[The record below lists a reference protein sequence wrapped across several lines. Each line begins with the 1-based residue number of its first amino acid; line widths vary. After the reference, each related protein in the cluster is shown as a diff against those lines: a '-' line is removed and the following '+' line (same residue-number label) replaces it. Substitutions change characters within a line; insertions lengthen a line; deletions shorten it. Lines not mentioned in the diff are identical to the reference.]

1 MFRYLLVGRKV
12 GPPLLATLLSSG
24 VAAQDTVR
32 LGPLHAAATARDP
45 RVRQLALQA
54 EATEARLR
62 NLNTE
67 RLPQLRVSGDA
78 TRQSEVPSI
87 PISLPGGMTPPV
99 PPRSRYEVRGEV
111 EQRVYDGGALERRRG
126 IERAR
131 LAEAQAEVGAALFGV
146 REEVNAAFF
155 GALGIQAQLAELAT
169 LEADLEARLAQAR
182 VRVREG
188 AALRSQAYTVEA
200 ELIRARQQRA
210 ELEANRRASLAVLSA
225 LTGRSIGEGD
235 VLVTPPLAGEVARA
249 AGGAGAGRPERAVFG
264 ARRERL
270 RREAALAGT
279 RGRPQVQ
286 AFGQVGVG
294 RPGLDQFRRDIHE
307 FWILGMRMRWTP
319 WDWGVV
325 RREQQVIGLQQRV
338 VDTEEEAFA
347 ERVRRSTLDEVE
359 AMRRL
364 EGVLESDDALVSLR
378 ERIAREALTR
388 FGEGAITAAE
398 YVDVRNDVQ
407 EARVVRER
415 HRVELAHARVR
426 YLTTL
431 GVDLP

>member
-1 MFRYLLVGRKV
+1 LLPAV
-12 GPPLLATLLSSG
+12 LAAGSL
-24 VAAQDTVR
+24 AAQDTVR
-32 LGPLHAAATARDP
+32 LGSLHIAATEHDP
-45 RVRQLALQA
+45 RVRQLALHA
-54 EATEARLR
+54 AAAEARLR
-62 NLNTE
+62 SLGTE
-67 RLPQLRVSGDA
+67 RLPQLRVTADA
-78 TRQSEVPSI
+78 TRQSEVPSL
-87 PISLPGGMTPPV
+87 PLSLPGGMTPPV
-99 PPRSRYEVRGEV
+99 PPRDHYQVRGEV
-111 EQRVYDGGALERRRG
+111 EQRVYDGGALARRRE

-146 REEVNAAFF
+146 REEVNQAFF
-155 GALGIQAQLAELAT
+155 GALVLQAQLAELAT

-188 AALRSQAYTVEA
+188 AALRGQAYTVEA
-200 ELIRARQQRA
+200 ELLRARQQRA
-210 ELEANRRASLAVLSA
+210 ELEANRRASLALLAA
-225 LTGRSIGEGD
+225 LTGRRIGAAD
-235 VLVTPPLAGEVARA
+235 VLVAPSLAAEVARA
-249 AGGAGAGRPERAVFG
+249 SEDAAGRPERAVFG

-270 RREAALAGT
+270 RREAALAGS

-294 RPGLDQFRRDIHE
+294 RPGLDQFRRDVHE
-307 FWILGMRMRWTP
+307 FWILGVRMRWAP

-325 RREQQVIGLQQRV
+325 RREQQVIGLQQQV

-347 ERVRRSTLDEVE
+347 RRVRRSTLDEVE
-359 AMRRL
+359 TMQRL
-364 EGVLESDDALVSLR
+364 ESTLESDDALVSLR

-388 FGEGAITAAE
+388 FGEGVITAAE

-415 HRVELAHARVR
+415 HRVELAHARAR

>member
-1 MFRYLLVGRKV
+1 MLL
-12 GPPLLATLLSSG
+12 PALLLTGSTL
-24 VAAQDTVR
+24 AAQDSVR
-32 LGPLHAAATARDP
+32 LGPLHAAATERDP
-45 RVRQLALQA
+45 RVRQLALQLSA
-54 EATEARLR
+54 SEARLR
-62 NLNTE
+62 NLDTE
-67 RLPQLRVSGDA
+67 RLPQLRLTGQA
-78 TRQSEVPSI
+78 TRQSEVPSL

-99 PPRSRYEVRGEV
+99 PPKNHYEVRGEV
-111 EQRVYDGGALERRRG
+111 EQRVYDAGALARRRD

-131 LAEAQAEVGAALFGV
+131 LAEAQAEVNATLFGV
-146 REEVNAAFF
+146 REEVNQAFF
-155 GALGIQAQLAELAT
+155 GALLLQAQLAELAT

-200 ELIRARQQRA
+200 ELLKARQQRA
-210 ELEANRRASLAVLSA
+210 ELEANRRAALAVLSS
-225 LTGRSIGEGD
+225 LTGRRIGAAD
-235 VLVTPPLAGEVARA
+235 VLVAPSLADEIARA
-249 AGGAGAGRPERAVFG
+249 RGAEDATTGRPERAVFG

-286 AFGQVGVG
+286 AFGQLGVG

-307 FWILGMRMRWTP
+307 FWIVGVRLRWTP

-325 RREQQVIGLQQRV
+325 RREQQVLGLQQQV

-359 AMRRL
+359 TMQRL
-364 EGVLESDDALVSLR
+364 ATVLASDDELVALR

-388 FGEGAITAAE
+388 FGEGVMTAAE
-398 YVDVRNDVQ
+398 YVDVRSDVQ
-407 EARVVRER
+407 EARIVRER
-415 HRVELAHARVR
+415 HRVELAHARAR

>member
-1 MFRYLLVGRKV
+1 MLL
-12 GPPLLATLLSSG
+12 PALLLTASTL
-24 VAAQDTVR
+24 AAQDTVR
-32 LGPLHAAATARDP
+32 LGPLHAAATERDP
-45 RVRQLALQA
+45 RVRQLALQLSA
-54 EATEARLR
+54 SEARLR
-62 NLNTE
+62 NLDAE
-67 RLPQLRVSGDA
+67 RLPQLRLTGQA
-78 TRQSEVPSI
+78 TRQSEVPSL

-99 PPRSRYEVRGEV
+99 PPKNHYEVRGEV
-111 EQRVYDGGALERRRG
+111 EQRVYDAGALARRRD

-131 LAEAQAEVGAALFGV
+131 LAEARAEVGAALFGV
-146 REEVNAAFF
+146 REEVNQSFFAA
-155 GALGIQAQLAELAT
+155 LLLQAQLAELGT

-200 ELIRARQQRA
+200 ELLKARQQRA
-210 ELEANRRASLAVLSA
+210 ELEANRRAALAVLSS
-225 LTGRSIGEGD
+225 LTGRSIGAAD
-235 VLVTPPLAGEVARA
+235 VLAAPPLGDEVARA
-249 AGGAGAGRPERAVFG
+249 ADAAGRPERAVFG

-286 AFGQVGVG
+286 AFGQLGLG

-307 FWILGMRMRWTP
+307 FWIVGVRLRWTP

-325 RREQQVIGLQQRV
+325 RREQQVLGLQQQV

-359 AMRRL
+359 TMRRL
-364 EGVLESDDALVSLR
+364 ESVLASDDELVALR

-388 FGEGAITAAE
+388 FGEGVMTAAE

-407 EARVVRER
+407 EARIVRER
-415 HRVELAHARVR
+415 HRVELAHARAR

-431 GVDLP
+431 GADLP

>member
-1 MFRYLLVGRKV
+1 MLLPV
-12 GPPLLATLLSSG
+12 LLFTGSTL
-24 VAAQDTVR
+24 AAQDTVR
-32 LGPLHAAATARDP
+32 LGPLHAAATERDP
-45 RVRQLALQA
+45 RVRQLALQLSA
-54 EATEARLR
+54 SEARLR
-62 NLNTE
+62 NLDAE
-67 RLPQLRVSGDA
+67 RLPQLRVTGQA
-78 TRQSEVPSI
+78 TRQSEVPSL
-87 PISLPGGMTPPV
+87 PISLPGGLTPPV
-99 PPRSRYEVRGEV
+99 PPRNHYEVRGEV
-111 EQRVYDGGALERRRG
+111 EQRVYDAGALARRRD

-131 LAEAQAEVGAALFGV
+131 LAEAQAEVNAALFGV
-146 REEVNAAFF
+146 REEVNQAFF
-155 GALGIQAQLAELAT
+155 GALLLQAQLAELAT

-200 ELIRARQQRA
+200 ELLKARQQRA
-210 ELEANRRASLAVLSA
+210 ELEANRRAALAMLSS
-225 LTGRSIGEGD
+225 LTGRRIGAAD
-235 VLVTPPLAGEVARA
+235 VLAAPSLAGEVARA
-249 AGGAGAGRPERAVFG
+249 VADAAGRPERAVFG

-286 AFGQVGVG
+286 AFGQLGLG

-307 FWILGMRMRWTP
+307 FWIVGVRLRWTP

-325 RREQQVIGLQQRV
+325 RREQQVLGLQQQV
-338 VDTEEEAFA
+338 VDTEEEVFA

-359 AMRRL
+359 TMQRL
-364 EGVLESDDALVSLR
+364 ETVLASDDELVALR

-388 FGEGAITAAE
+388 FGEGVMTAAE

-407 EARVVRER
+407 EARIVRER
-415 HRVELAHARVR
+415 HRVELAHARAR

-431 GVDLP
+431 GVNLP